1 MPGYGFWQGAERTTG
16 QMTATGMRLLEMRGT
31 EQHRRA
37 LEADSATRLRIA
49 EETANIQNAKGQIE
63 LDEAKKQEA
72 FLNSGW
78 EPSIDPIIKKLPE
91 ADQKEWLDRISQ
103 AKIPSTQRGR
113 NQVQQLISSDTKWFG
128 EYSKSAYTKTMSDY
142 QAIEAEYLTAL
153 QKDPQKAAEIKPRYD
168 AAAQAVHRQKGMID
182 QGFKMV
188 GMMEAWGKLSENVKQ
203 DPSLLAAFEMGI
215 RSGDDTQFNKIL
227 LELTKQ
233 EGKGEATRLDEWKI
247 SELMAQNPGLS
258 SQEATGIILGTIKVL
273 QDPVSGTRNLVD
285 TVAGTERP
293 LVEAGGKPP
302 VSKTSAPP
310 TKSIWELSS
319 KSTGPIS
326 AAKAAGSVV
335 TGTVGLPVAE
345 ETLYARQ
352 FVQGAQNDLIRSLS
366 INPRFP
372 VGEINRLKEE
382 VNLAPT
388 IFDNPKMMRQR
399 ILAIN
404 DYLSK
409 RVKNEM
415 DAAKDTSLGVEAR
428 KNARSAANDIENFLD
443 ILGAPR
449 LVNTQEEYKSLPPGT
464 QYIDSQGNE
473 GVKGRK

>member
-1 MPGYGFWQGAERTTG
+1 MADYGMWQGAERATGRMATTG
-16 QMTATGMRLLEMRGT
+16 MQLLQFKGQQ
-31 EQHRRA
+31 QHQQA
-37 LEADSATRLRIA
+37 LEADSARRLKIA
-49 EETANIQNAKGQIE
+49 EDQAAIQTASGNLALKQA
-63 LDEAKKQEA
+63 QEA
-72 FLNSGW
+72 EAALNQPINLKAHPNYLAQSEKAREKVLKFFIDNGYTDPSGVGTVR
-78 EPSIDPIIKKLPE
+78 SIKQGGQVFESTKSVWADATKSTINEKELEVNTAWDSLKKAKLTG
-91 ADQKEWLDRISQ
+91 DQ
-103 AKIPSTQRGR
+103 AKIAKAQSEYDI
-113 NQVQQLISSDTKWFG
+113 ISG
-128 EYSKSAYTKTMSDY
+128 EYSALSGGFATRMKQFEEQEGK
-142 QAIEAEYLTAL
+142 IE
-153 QKDPQKAAEIKPRYD
+153 
-168 AAAQAVHRQKGMID
+168 
-182 QGFKMV
+182 
-188 GMMEAWGKLSENVKQ
+188 
-203 DPSLLAAFEMGI
+203 
-215 RSGDDTQFNKIL
+215 
-227 LELTKQ
+227 LERIKQ
-233 EGKGEATRLDEWKI
+233 EGKGDKERADEWKI
-247 SELMAQNPGLS
+247 KELMAQNPGLT

-285 TVAGTERP
+285 TVKGTERP
-293 LVEAGGKPP
+293 LVEAGGMPSTGK
-302 VSKTSAPP
+302 KSAPP

-335 TGTVGLPVAE
+335 TGTIGLPVAE

-415 DAAKDTSLGVEAR
+415 GAAKDTSLGVEAR

-443 ILGAPR
+443 ILGAPQII
-449 LVNTQEEYKSLPPGT
+449 TTKEEYDALPKGAIYITEDGT
-464 QYIDSQGNE
+464 E
-473 GVKGRK
+473 KKKGGK